1 MVFISTKYVNLPFMN
16 FKHEKLPTELTALVH
31 QSLNF
36 LGEAIRQEY
45 GNEIYKEIEK
55 VRQNYKGVRGQSNPS
70 KQAVHL
76 KTLQQIS
83 KKSPQKKFAMAHA
96 FAVSLELINLCENAH
111 RSFRLSQ
118 KKTTPIAKPMDPII
132 FVLTAHP
139 TEARSANAISV
150 INEIYSLLR
159 LRLESPQFTKANEK
173 ALFHLILM
181 LLKIPISKPKA
192 PTVQD
197 EADYIYSTVLKPET
211 IQQLCQYEQ
220 NQQPVYIR
228 TWVGG
233 DKDGHPGVN
242 DKVMLSSL
250 SLSRQKILPFVSS
263 AIDKCR
269 ASLQLLDENSKS
281 LNTLKTRL
289 VSLSRL
295 LKGLKTVRP
304 NDGQMLT
311 QFYKSLDQISSQ
323 YKKVIGLNSPDLDQ
337 LQSLLRVF
345 PGLVVPLELR
355 EDAAL
360 IAEAL
365 EKPNMEIARMLKAL
379 KDISKGGHSTWYARG
394 FIISMCEASSD
405 VKNALQL
412 LKTHTGKLEVP
423 VVPLFETRQALDSS
437 SQLTKQILE
446 IPQFKKSL
454 KQNWGEKLEIMLG
467 YSDSSKESGAL
478 YSRVMIQKT
487 LTQLDQLIRQQG
499 YTPIFFHG
507 SGGSVARGGGSLKD
521 QICWWPKS
529 AQKRFKATIQGEMIH
544 RTFSSPEIFN
554 SQVQK
559 IRDNAIKPLSE
570 RPSSKVL
577 KEVREFA
584 DLVRLRYLE
593 KVNDSQFME
602 MVEKATPYPYLDQ
615 LRIGSRPSKRK
626 AKLSLKSLRA
636 IPWILCWTQ
645 TRTLFPVWW
654 GIGSSFDELPE
665 QKKKVLKQAFKDSS
679 LFRSFVEVLAYT
691 LAKVDLSVWAFYLSQ
706 STLSETDKERYLQE
720 FEKELKKTT
729 KFVQEISDQKSL
741 LWFRPWLEESIKLR
755 STMIY
760 PLNILEVEALRKKE
774 VPLVRETVT
783 GVASGM
789 LTTG

>member
-1 MVFISTKYVNLPFMN
+1 MN
-16 FKHEKLPTELTALVH
+16 TKHEKLPTELTALVH
-31 QSLNF
+31 QALSF

-45 GNEIYKEIEK
+45 GTEIYKEIEK
-55 VRQNYKGVRGQSNPS
+55 IRLNYKSVRGQSNQK

-76 KTLQQIS
+76 KSLQQIS
-83 KKSPQKKFAMAHA
+83 KKSPNNKFAMAHS

-118 KKTTPIAKPMDPII
+118 KAETSILKPMDPII

-150 INEIYSLLR
+150 INEIYTLLR
-159 LRLESPQFTKANEK
+159 RRLEMSQFSKTDEK
-173 ALFHLILM
+173 AFFHLILM

-197 EADYIYSTVLKPET
+197 EADYIYSTVLKAET
-211 IQQLCQYEQ
+211 IEQLCQYEQ

-250 SLSRQKILPFVSS
+250 SLSRKKILPFVSS
-263 AIDKCR
+263 AIEKCR
-269 ASLQLLDENSKS
+269 ASLQLLDENSKN
-281 LNTLKTRL
+281 LNNLKNKMVT
-289 VSLSRL
+289 LSRL
-295 LKGLKTVRP
+295 LKGLKTVGP
-304 NDGQMLT
+304 NDGQKLT
-311 QFYKSLDQISSQ
+311 QFYKSLREISAQ
-323 YKKVIGLNSPDLDQ
+323 YKKIIGLDSPDLEQ

-345 PGLVVPLELR
+345 PGLVIPLEIR

-365 EKPNMEIARMLKAL
+365 EKSNIEIARMLKAL

-405 VKNALQL
+405 VKNALKL
-412 LKTHTGKLEVP
+412 LKSQTGKLDLP
-423 VVPLFETRQALDSS
+423 VVPLFETRQALETS
-437 SQLTKQILE
+437 SQLTKEILE
-446 IPQFKKSL
+446 LPDFKKSL
-454 KQNWGEKLEIMLG
+454 NENWGKKLEIMLG

-478 YSRVMIQKT
+478 FSRVMIQKT
-487 LTQLDQLIRQQG
+487 LTQLDQYIRKQG

-570 RPSSKVL
+570 RPSAKVL
-577 KEVREFA
+577 KEIREFA

-654 GIGSSFDELPE
+654 GIGSSFDELTKD
-665 QKKKVLKQAFKDSS
+665 KKKLLKQAFKESS

-691 LAKVDLSVWAFYLSQ
+691 LAKVDLSVWGFYLSQ
-706 STLSETDKERYLQE
+706 STLSEDDKKHYLDE
-720 FEKELKKTT
+720 FEKEFKKTVQ
-729 KFVQEISDQKSL
+729 FVEDITGQKNL
-741 LWFRPWLEESIKLR
+741 FWFRPWLEQSIKLR